1 MFDKIGKTAG
11 FLSDD
16 FSSALAILIVTMV
29 EPSQSPTTYYVHRE
43 VGTPEEE
50 GEEYMGTIVT
60 PQGVVNFIVVKIC
73 MHNNQ
78 VGNAQE
84 HIGDIGAQG
93 GPH

>member
-60 PQGVVNFIVVKIC
+60 PQGVVN
-73 MHNNQ
+73 NQ